1 MVMRTKKSEEEY
13 VFDLSGGRLCLDFV
27 NTVSGKRGVKAT
39 ERLHNYGDLVS
50 WSRQV
55 GIFDEAEAK
64 PLLTRAQQTP
74 QQAEKIFREAI
85 ELREALY
92 RLFTAAAERSEPAAA
107 DLAMLNATLARSL
120 ARQQLECHD
129 GRYALNTVCA
139 EGDLDC
145 MLWPIA
151 KSAADVMTSEE
162 EIERVRV
169 CEATADDSCAWLF
182 LDETRNRTRRWCSM
196 KDCGNRAK
204 ARRFYHRHR
213 ANAG

>member
-1 MVMRTKKSEEEY
+1 MAITKKNEEEY
-13 VFDLSGGRLCLDFV
+13 VFELTGGRLCLDFV
-27 NTVSGKRGVKAT
+27 NTVTGKRGVAGT
-39 ERLHNYGDLVS
+39 ERLQSYRDLVS

-55 GIFDEAEAK
+55 GILDAGEAK
-64 PLLTRAQQTP
+64 PLLARAQQAP
-74 QQAEKIFREAI
+74 QLAEKILREAI
-85 ELREALY
+85 ELREALN
-92 RLFTAAAERSEPAAA
+92 RLFTAAAERSEPSAA
-107 DLAMLNATLARSL
+107 DLLVLNSALARSL
-120 ARQQLECHD
+120 ARQQLEYHR
-129 GRYALNTVCA
+129 GGYSVNTVRA

-151 KSAADVMTSEE
+151 KSAADVMTSKK

-169 CEATADDSCAWLF
+169 CEATSNDSCAWLF